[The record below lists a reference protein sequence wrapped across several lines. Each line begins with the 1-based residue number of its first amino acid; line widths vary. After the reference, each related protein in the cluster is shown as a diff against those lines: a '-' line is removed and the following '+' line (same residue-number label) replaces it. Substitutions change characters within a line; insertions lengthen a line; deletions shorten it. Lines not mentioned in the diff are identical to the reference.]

1 MTQEQQQRLEELQ
14 DQVFQFINSIK
25 DDADRVGCAIDVIC
39 QALTGAEH
47 YYDDEHKFILN
58 EAGKQYRRIR
68 KEVLIEEGVWN
79 EFQQEL
85 KNKK

>member
-1 MTQEQQQRLEELQ
+1 MTQEQQQRLDELQ
-14 DQVFQFINSIK
+14 DQVFQFINSIE
-25 DDADRVGCAIDVIC
+25 DDADRVGSAIDIVC
-39 QALTGAEH
+39 QALTGGEH

-58 EAGKQYRRIR
+58 EAGKQYRKIR

-85 KNKK
+85 KTKK